1 MTHRTLL
8 RIATSLL
15 FLIAV
20 TGTAN
25 AADAKKPG
33 PDATIKLVSKSVAA
47 GAGIAWGS
55 GKVHYKG
62 KYYDID
68 VDGLTVGS
76 VGVSSITAVGR
87 VYNLKKLEDLDG
99 QYTAAVAGATVG
111 GGTGGLAM
119 KNQNGVEVRFTATT
133 RGLSFTA
140 GVSGVK
146 IALKH

>member
-1 MTHRTLL
+1 MTHRSLL

-15 FLIAV
+15 FLITVA
-20 TGTAN
+20 GTAN
-25 AADAKKPG
+25 AEDAKKPA
-33 PDATIKLVSKSVAA
+33 PDATMKLVSKSVSV

-76 VGVSSITAVGR
+76 VGVSQITAVGR
-87 VYNLKKLEDLDG
+87 VYNLHKLEDLDG
-99 QYTAAVAGATVG
+99 QYTAAVAGATIG
-111 GGTGGLAM
+111 GGSAGLIM
-119 KNQNGVEVRFTATT
+119 RNQNGVEVRFTATT

-146 IALKH
+146 ITLKK